1 MHSRKREH
9 PFTKKPMAKNAA
21 RVFLDSNVILSGLI
35 SDKGAP
41 RIILD
46 IVCLRLPSITAMTG
60 EYNIM
65 EIERN
70 LSNKLPAGLPL
81 YSEYF
86 PKLNLEIVPL
96 PSAKYIAKFLGRTS
110 DKDIPVLASAIKGQ
124 ADFLVTGDK
133 KDFEKLKTKGG
144 YRFKIMSPAEF
155 LDAILPEILRET

>member
-1 MHSRKREH
+1 
-9 PFTKKPMAKNAA
+9 MAKNAA

-60 EYNIM
+60 QYNMM

-70 LSNKLPAGLPL
+70 LSNKIPAVLPTYKKYLPKLRLKIIPLPAAGDMKRF
-81 YSEYF
+81 S
-86 PKLNLEIVPL
+86 KH
-96 PSAKYIAKFLGRTS
+96 IA
-110 DKDIPVLASAIKGQ
+110 DKDVPVLASAVKGQ

-133 KDFEKLKTKGG
+133 KDFERLKGKGG
-144 YRFKIMSPAEF
+144 YPFKIVSSAEF
-155 LDAILPEILRET
+155 LDAILPEMFKEMPGESE